1 MSIYLL
7 LYFIISILLLFIW
20 FKVFKKYWN
29 YNYWKYFFIS
39 LICYFFWLIIYLLSF
54 TTTYDKEILLISSRL
69 LYSLFVIAWYFM
81 LFFVIF
87 FNNKNKYNSKFH
99 YIIIII
105 ILIFL
110 YFSVFSSYIINDMI
124 YDPIEQIY
132 YEDFWKLYYLY
143 LLLYFIF
150 PFLYLYFSYSTIIKL
165 TNINKIRLKNISLW
179 FILFILL
186 ETLFLAI
193 FPLFDIW
200 ILQKEQILFFVP
212 FIVWTWYS
220 ITRYHF
226 LDIRLWFWKVFVFIL
241 SLFWSVLIVN
251 IVRYYYLTLWYNF
264 SEFWWFSNQ
273 FWLVDLIVWIFL
285 FVFIYNHLN
294 KMLLWNNSD
303 DILYKQLSILKKNI
317 PYITTTKKLNSF
329 LLDKFENLFKIKY
342 VEIFLFSKNDN
353 NLEIYNYFNLDKSR
367 DLFINDIVF
376 IEENKYKFNLEK
388 IEKELDSKYY
398 LYFPLFNNLWE
409 LIGIFNLWYKSFKDT
424 YSTEEI
430 KILKDFVNFL
440 VWHLKYIEIYSKIN
454 DLNINLD
461 KKIDEKTIQF
471 NELLNK
477 QNEFIWIVSHEIK
490 TPLSTCIF
498 QIDSLKDDINE
509 WETNVGY
516 INEELKNFEL
526 QLEKMSELTNSLFVN
541 QRYDLWKVELYK
553 ENVNMESYLAIELKI
568 LKNKFHDVKFNINI
582 TKKIWYIEI
591 DKVQFSQVIS
601 NLVNNAVKFANKQ
614 NKIISF
620 KSYLKEGDLIIDI
633 EDNWKWF
640 WDMDTSLIF
649 EKYNTWKQ
657 VSVWIGMWLYIC
669 DKIVTLHNWKILA
682 FNSKKFWWA
691 KFKIKIRK

>member
-1 MSIYLL
+1 
-7 LYFIISILLLFIW
+7 
-20 FKVFKKYWN
+20 
-29 YNYWKYFFIS
+29 
-39 LICYFFWLIIYLLSF
+39 
-54 TTTYDKEILLISSRL
+54 
-69 LYSLFVIAWYFM
+69 
-81 LFFVIF
+81 
-87 FNNKNKYNSKFH
+87 
-99 YIIIII
+99 
-105 ILIFL
+105 
-110 YFSVFSSYIINDMI
+110 
-124 YDPIEQIY
+124 
-132 YEDFWKLYYLY
+132 
-143 LLLYFIF
+143 
-150 PFLYLYFSYSTIIKL
+150 
-165 TNINKIRLKNISLW
+165 
-179 FILFILL
+179 
-186 ETLFLAI
+186 
-193 FPLFDIW
+193 
-200 ILQKEQILFFVP
+200 
-212 FIVWTWYS
+212 
-220 ITRYHF
+220 
-226 LDIRLWFWKVFVFIL
+226 
-241 SLFWSVLIVN
+241 
-251 IVRYYYLTLWYNF
+251 
-264 SEFWWFSNQ
+264 
-273 FWLVDLIVWIFL
+273 
-285 FVFIYNHLN
+285 
-294 KMLLWNNSD
+294 MLLWNNSD